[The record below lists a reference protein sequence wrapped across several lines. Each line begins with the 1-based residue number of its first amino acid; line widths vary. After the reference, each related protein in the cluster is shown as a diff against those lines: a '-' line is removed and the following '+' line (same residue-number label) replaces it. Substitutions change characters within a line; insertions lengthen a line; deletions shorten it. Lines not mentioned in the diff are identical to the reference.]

1 MKIIIGHFGHEA
13 NTFAD
18 HYLNFEEYTSRGIAP
33 RERVIEES
41 ENTRTYLGGI
51 IARGRE
57 EGVEMIPTCCYTAAA
72 PVLDRDC
79 VQKMMDRILPVCEE
93 NKDAD
98 GVCFALHGAGV
109 GEDIPDLEAYVLSE
123 IRKILGN
130 KIPITVTKDLHG
142 NISPESVGMTQ
153 GVFGIR
159 KYPHTDKFE
168 AGYLAM
174 KVLCQILR
182 GEVETETYVEH
193 LPLAIPISTG
203 MTGFPPFP
211 EIDAYFDDYRDRNGL
226 IHVSLF
232 QGFPYADT
240 PWSTASV
247 CVVGKKGCDAKK
259 AAKELAE
266 FVWERRRY
274 FNPVSLTPAQAFDLA
289 EQAKEEGYIIINDMS
304 DNPGGG
310 CPGDGTHLLREM
322 LRRNL
327 PRSIFGYMVDP
338 VALEEIYKHRP
349 GDTVSFTLGG
359 RHEKL
364 FGEPLEICDAEI
376 ISFYNGSI
384 IHTSPNLLG
393 KSTRL
398 GKAARV
404 RVGNVDI
411 IIATA
416 RNQTFDDRPFLATG
430 ADIND
435 YRYVGL
441 KSTQHFRGYFQS
453 RAAKIIPTDPPG
465 LCSSNL
471 SVFPFKFLPRPCYPM
486 DPDAEYKG

>member
-13 NTFAD
+13 NTFAEKHMD
-18 HYLNFEEYTSRGIAP
+18 FEQYTSRGLAP
-33 RERVIEES
+33 YERVIAES

-72 PVLDRDC
+72 PTLTRNC
-79 VQKMMDRILPVCEE
+79 VQKMMDRILPVCEK

-109 GEDIPDLEAYVLSE
+109 GEDIPDLERYVLTE

-130 KIPITVTKDLHG
+130 DIPITVTKDLHG
-142 NISPESVGMTQ
+142 NISPESVKLVQ

-174 KVLCQILR
+174 KTLCQILR
-182 GEVETETYVEH
+182 GEVETETFIEH

-211 EIDAYFDDYRDRNGL
+211 EIDAYFDKVRDENGL

-247 CVVGKKGCDAKK
+247 CVVGKKGSNIKE
-259 AAKELAE
+259 AAKDLAR
-266 FVWERRRY
+266 FVWEKRHY
-274 FNPVSLTPAQAFDLA
+274 FKPDSKTPSQAFDLA
-289 EQAKEEGYIIINDMS
+289 EKVEKEGYIIINDMS

-327 PRSIFGYMVDP
+327 PGSIFGYMVDP
-338 VALEEIYKHRP
+338 IAIEEIYKHHP
-349 GDTVSFTLGG
+349 GDKVSFRLGG
-359 RHEKL
+359 RSEKI
-364 FGEPLEICDAEI
+364 FGEPLEISDAEI
-376 ISFYNGSI
+376 VSMYNGSFK
-384 IHTSPNLLG
+384 HTSPNLQG
-393 KSTRL
+393 KSTRI
-398 GKAARV
+398 GKTARV

-411 IIATA
+411 IIGSA
-416 RNQTFDDRPFLATG
+416 RNQTFDDRPFLVTG
-430 ADIND
+430 ADINE

-453 RAAKIIPTDPPG
+453 RAAQIIPTDPPG
-465 LCSSNL
+465 LCSSDL
-471 SVFPFKFLPRPCYPM
+471 SVFPFKHLPRPCYPL
-486 DPDAEYKG
+486 DPDTEY

>member
-18 HYLNFEEYTSRGIAP
+18 NMMDFESYTSRGLAP
-33 RERVIEES
+33 REKVIADS
-41 ENTRTYLGGI
+41 ENTRTYLGGM

-57 EGVEMIPTCCYTAAA
+57 EGVEMIPTCIYTAAA
-72 PVLDRDC
+72 PVLDKNC

-109 GEDIPDLEAYVLSE
+109 GEGILDLETYVLTE

-142 NISPESVGMTQ
+142 NISPESIALTQ

-174 KVLCQILR
+174 KTLCEILR
-182 GEVETETYVEH
+182 GEVETETYLEH

-211 EIDAYFDDYRDRNGL
+211 EIDAYFDKVREERGL
-226 IHVSLF
+226 IHASLF

-247 CVVGKKGCDAKK
+247 CLVGKKGDDLASIAKDI
-259 AAKELAE
+259 AR
-266 FVWERRRY
+266 FVWERRHY
-274 FNPVSLTPAQAFDLA
+274 FKPDSKTPAEAFDLA
-289 EQAKEEGYIIINDMS
+289 EQVKEEGYIIINDMS

-327 PRSIFGYMVDP
+327 PGSIFGYMVDP
-338 VALEEIYKHRP
+338 VAIEEIYKHRP
-349 GDTVSFTLGG
+349 GEKVSFTLGG
-359 RHEKL
+359 RHEKI
-364 FGEPLEICDAEI
+364 FGEPIEIRDALI
-376 ISFYNGSI
+376 LSQFSGSFK
-384 IHTSPNLLG
+384 HTSPNLLG
-393 KSTRL
+393 KATRM
-398 GKAARV
+398 GDAARV
-404 RVGNVDI
+404 RVGNVEI
-411 IIATA
+411 IIATG
-416 RNQTFDDRPFLATG
+416 RNQTFDDRPFIVTG
-430 ADIND
+430 ADINE

-453 RAAKIIPTDPPG
+453 RATAIIPSDPPG
-465 LCSSNL
+465 LCSGNL
-471 SVFPFKFLPRPCYPM
+471 SVFPFKHLPRPCYPL
-486 DPDAEYKG
+486 DLDAEYKA

>member
-13 NTFAD
+13 NTFSD
-18 HYLNFEEYTSRGIAP
+18 HYLNFEAYTSRGIP
-33 RERVIEES
+33 SKEKIIEES
-41 ENTRTYLGGI
+41 ENTRTFLGGI

-72 PVLDRDC
+72 PILDRDC

-109 GEDIPDLEAYVLSE
+109 GEGILDLETYVLTE
-123 IRKILGN
+123 IRKILGTQ
-130 KIPITVTKDLHG
+130 IPITVTKDLHG
-142 NISPESVGMTQ
+142 NISPESVELTN

-174 KVLCQILR
+174 KTLCAILR
-182 GEVETETYVEH
+182 GEVETETHIEH

-203 MTGFPPFP
+203 MTDFPPFP
-211 EIDAYFDDYRDRNGL
+211 EIDAFFDRYRDEKGL
-226 IHVSLF
+226 IHASLF

-247 CVVGKKGCDAKK
+247 CVVCKKGLGAEK
-259 AAKELAE
+259 AAKELAR
-266 FVWERRRY
+266 FVWERRHY
-274 FNPVSLTPAQAFDLA
+274 FNSNALTPAEAFDLA
-289 EQAKEEGYIIINDMS
+289 EKVEKEGYIIINDMS

-327 PRSIFGYMVDP
+327 PGSIFGYMVDP
-338 VALEEIYKHRP
+338 IAVEEIYKHHP
-349 GDTVSFTLGG
+349 GDTVSFSLGG
-359 RHEKL
+359 RHEKI
-364 FGEPLEICDAEI
+364 FGEPLEIQDAQI
-376 ISFYNGSI
+376 ISMFHGRFV
-384 IHTSPNLLG
+384 HTSPNLLG
-393 KSTRL
+393 KSTL
-398 GKAARV
+398 MGKCARV

-411 IIATA
+411 IIGTT
-416 RNQTFDDRPFLATG
+416 RNQTFDDRPFHVTG
-430 ADIND
+430 ADINE
-435 YRYVGL
+435 YRYIGL

-453 RAAKIIPTDPPG
+453 RAAQIIPSDPPG

-471 SVFPFKFLPRPCYPM
+471 SVFPFEKLPRPCYPL
-486 DPDAEYKG
+486 DTDVEYNG